1 MSEFVHWGWRGS
13 GGGTVK
19 GRLLTGLL
27 QVGAIA
33 HAWCEQCKQDVALL
47 PMLGANNVSKM

>member
-1 MSEFVHWGWRGS
+1 
-13 GGGTVK
+13 VK